1 MRESNELPLQL
12 PKHKRA
18 PPHGEAWASTTPPV
32 NGHGTTVPHYR
43 GRGAARS
50 QSQKVRHWVG
60 SPVHT
65 QTLTAVHTH
74 SSHRQGH
81 IHTHGSHIHT
91 CMYTLACP
99 STIPETPQKKTLL
112 TPLTLHLGC
121 QGNFKATPLQP
132 LFTPSFS
139 FSLVPKQRRRYCY
152 YIPSLTQPALGLS
165 PY

>member
-1 MRESNELPLQL
+1 MSISGQFPFKLTGRDIYRLLLRVMVRESNELPLQL

-65 QTLTAVHTH
+65 QTLTAVHMH
-74 SSHRQGH
+74 SSHRQGR

-121 QGNFKATPLQP
+121 QSNFKATPLSAP
-132 LFTPSFS
+132 
-139 FSLVPKQRRRYCY
+139 
-152 YIPSLTQPALGLS
+152 G
-165 PY
+165 